1 MLDRGWLRD
10 SPLEHL
16 CQNVRFSGR
25 WFGNCLVFSGTL
37 AGLVSLLQTLL
48 GDFAV
53 PTLGGGWIELQSLLT
68 LLRKIQN
75 RCLLHLVFGL
85 VRASYLDF
93 PCGIC

>member
-10 SPLEHL
+10 SPLKSIR
-16 CQNVRFSGR
+16 QNVWLSGR
-25 WFGNCLVFSGTL
+25 WLGNCLVFSGSL
-37 AGLVSLLQTLL
+37 AGLVSLLQTDL

-53 PTLGGGWIELQSLLT
+53 PTLGGGWIGLQSLLT

-75 RCLLHLVFGL
+75 RRLLHLVFGL